1 MSLDVSEPTVVV
13 GLVRKRVVLPT
24 TFPGRGCSMHHTLP
38 EGFIVSILMGLATRL
53 IVLSDSSTPTSLL
66 AIEQM
71 SMRSLKKERDGGI
84 LGAEMVRSSSL
95 SDVAEDDDGG
105 DALDVDPNESSESG
119 DGRRGVALTVRE
131 GEAMI
136 SVGGRICWTLVEAI
150 SSSTSS
156 ENQGC

>member
-13 GLVRKRVVLPT
+13 GFVRKRVVLPT
-24 TFPGRGCSMHHTLP
+24 AFPGRGNRIHHTLL
-38 EGFIVSILMGLATRL
+38 EGFIVSMLIALAALLM
-53 IVLSDSSTPTSLL
+53 VDSASGIHGSSLL
-66 AIEQM
+66 MEHM
-71 SMRSLKKERDGGI
+71 SMRSLKKDGGGGN

-95 SDVAEDDDGG
+95 SEDDDGG

-119 DGRRGVALTVRE
+119 DGRRGVALIVRE

-150 SSSTSS
+150 SSSTSRDS
-156 ENQGC
+156 QG